1 MSRDLGMMETPKP
14 MQGTW
19 TLTAPDG
26 RKFMAASPLHCVRA
40 EMDERVPPS
49 EQLARVLA
57 VASEP
62 DFAERHLRL
71 AEFYRAS
78 DTVDLIDKLDAH
90 VAKQVKFA
98 KHEQPFSFAPQRVR
112 EG

>member
-1 MSRDLGMMETPKP
+1 METPKP

-57 VASEP
+57 AANEP

-71 AEFYRAS
+71 AEFYRAT
-78 DTVDLIDKLDAH
+78 DTDDLIDKLDAH
-90 VAKQVKFA
+90 VAKLQVKLA

>member
-1 MSRDLGMMETPKP
+1 MDTPKA
-14 MQGTW
+14 MEGTW

-26 RKFMAASPLHCVRA
+26 RQFQAPSPLHCVRA

-57 VASEP
+57 AASEP

-78 DTVDLIDKLDAH
+78 NTDDLIDKLDGH
-90 VAKQVKFA
+90 VARLQVKLA
-98 KHEQPFSFAPQRVR
+98 KHEQPLSFAPQRVR